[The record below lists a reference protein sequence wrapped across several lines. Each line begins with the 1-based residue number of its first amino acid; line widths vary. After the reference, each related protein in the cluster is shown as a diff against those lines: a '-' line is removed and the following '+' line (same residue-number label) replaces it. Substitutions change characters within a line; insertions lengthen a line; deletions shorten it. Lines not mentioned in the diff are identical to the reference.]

1 LSRPARDDQ
10 ARLQYQIWSLYELA
24 DLPGVAAVTYGVVRT
39 GRHDPQGIPLLQ
51 ARDIVDGA
59 IVQNDPARI
68 AEHIHAENP
77 RSWLERDDLVIV
89 LVGRIGDSA
98 LVGEDQAGWNAARS
112 VGVVR
117 FTEVGRAWGVD
128 IWLRRWLKAPGAL
141 EWLNRHAPGSAH
153 ATLPISALKKLPV
166 LLPPL
171 DRRRHLLHGI
181 DLIEQRRHLNTQI
194 AAHAIELAD
203 AQFERS
209 SLRHAGTSRR
219 PLAEVAAVINGVAL
233 PKMTTGQAAS
243 IAWAAPAE
251 VLQSLAPYLDRTA
264 RTMPAPEHQARAP
277 AVVLIAP
284 RPGEVKAVMS
294 RIPVVPGRGTAALRA
309 GNDVDGLWLLH
320 ELRSRSRDLG
330 AITQGT
336 QAREI
341 SVKALSRLKV
351 SWPDTEVRR
360 SFARVASLLHDRAY
374 AALKENHVLG
384 ELISTDINEGV
395 PSQYRTA
402 MPG

>member
-1 LSRPARDDQ
+1 M
-10 ARLQYQIWSLYELA
+10 
-24 DLPGVAAVTYGVVRT
+24 PGVAAVTYGVVRA
-39 GRHDPQGIPLLQ
+39 GRHDPQGVPLLQ
-51 ARDIVDGA
+51 AGDIVDGT
-59 IVQNDPARI
+59 IVQIDPARI
-68 AEHIHAENP
+68 AGHIHAENP
-77 RSWLERDDLVIV
+77 RTWLERGNLVIV

-98 LVGEDQAGWNAARS
+98 LVGEDQAGWNTARS

-117 FTEVGRAWGVD
+117 FTEVGRAWEVD
-128 IWLRRWLKAPGAL
+128 EWLRRWLKAPEAR

-153 ATLPISALKKLPV
+153 ATLPVSALRKLPV

-181 DLIEQRRHLNTQI
+181 DLIEQRRHLNTQL
-194 AAHAIELAD
+194 AARAVELAD
-203 AQFERS
+203 AHFERS
-209 SLRHAGTSRR
+209 RLRHANAFSRS
-219 PLAEVAAVINGVAL
+219 LAEVAAVINGAAL
-233 PKMTTGQAAS
+233 PKTATGQDAS
-243 IAWAAPAE
+243 IAWVAPAE
-251 VLQSLAPYLDRTA
+251 VLRSLAPYLDRTT
-264 RTMPAPEHQARAP
+264 RTIHAPKHQACAP
-277 AVVLIAP
+277 GVVLIAP

-294 RIPVVPGRGTAALRA
+294 RIPVAPGRGTAALRA
-309 GNDVDGLWLLH
+309 ANDVDGLWLLH

-330 AITQGT
+330 AITQGA

-384 ELISTDINEGV
+384 ELISTDLSEGV

-402 MPG
+402 MPE